1 MYSAQNSQH
10 NNKGIWKY
18 SPHGIR
24 SPLNGEQFSVR
35 ALYAHMIGRPFLH
48 GHCGRITEKMI
59 SRGNG
64 KVMEKKSNHCIAC
77 SVHQCANNSGEG
89 YCALEKIQVG
99 THEQNTTVV
108 QCTDCESFVLG
119 NQNCKDCHFWRHC
132 SKCRRKKPPRR
143 LFSCSLLTRDL

>member
-1 MYSAQNSQH
+1 MCSLH
-10 NNKGIWKY
+10 NLPCILRQTRNIIIKEYESILRTVCG
-18 SPHGIR
+18 

-99 THEQNTTVV
+99 THEQNPTVV

-119 NQNCKDCHFWRHC
+119 NQNCKDCHF
-132 SKCRRKKPPRR
+132 
-143 LFSCSLLTRDL
+143 